1 MKYKVYIYGR
11 TLKIDFREICSPQ
24 EGLSIKTVSL
34 VKELINTDVLSN
46 GDITRPRYLFVRDSG
61 RILFGIGFNH
71 RQYLKSE
78 LQTDFSRKRG
88 LRSFVGIVV
97 EESEFNNLISI
108 PTDPDFFI
116 RLYLNNISTVWDLED
131 RPKNRKI
138 IIRDVL

>member
-1 MKYKVYIYGR
+1 M
-11 TLKIDFREICSPQ
+11 
-24 EGLSIKTVSL
+24 
-34 VKELINTDVLSN
+34 
-46 GDITRPRYLFVRDSG
+46 RDSG

-108 PTDPDFFI
+108 IRQTRLRGQITNRSNSTDKG
-116 RLYLNNISTVWDLED
+116 LLQGTSNQYKTCLHCS
-131 RPKNRKI
+131 
-138 IIRDVL
+138 